1 MRSQNWRQHLHSQ
14 LSKAQKEAVMHKD
27 GPMMVLAGPG
37 SGKTLVITKRIQY
50 LISHY
55 QIPPQRIL
63 VITFTRAAAN
73 EMKERFWRLA
83 GETLPVSFGTFH
95 SVFFTI
101 LKYAYHY
108 SADNILPEHK
118 KYDFI
123 REIITD
129 HELEIDDEADFMRQI
144 IQEISLVKGQ
154 MILLPIITVDA
165 VGMKCLKKFTGHMKK
180 NCMRTVGSIL
190 MIFWFI
196 RMSC

>member
-73 EMKERFWRLA
+73 EMKERFWRRGNPA
-83 GETLPVSFGTFH
+83 GFFWNLSFC
-95 SVFFTI
+95 VF
-101 LKYAYHY
+101 
-108 SADNILPEHK
+108 
-118 KYDFI
+118 YDFKI
-123 REIITD
+123 C
-129 HELEIDDEADFMRQI
+129 L
-144 IQEISLVKGQ
+144 SL
-154 MILLPIITVDA
+154 
-165 VGMKCLKKFTGHMKK
+165 
-180 NCMRTVGSIL
+180 
-190 MIFWFI
+190 
-196 RMSC
+196 

>member
-1 MRSQNWRQHLHSQ
+1 MRSRNWRQHLHSQ

-50 LISHY
+50 LISRY

-154 MILLPIITVDA
+154 MIPIITVDA
-165 VGMKCLKKFTGHMKK
+165 VGMKCLKKFIGHMNK

>member
-1 MRSQNWRQHLHSQ
+1 MHSQ

-83 GETLPVSFGTFH
+83 GETPAGFFWNFSFC
-95 SVFFTI
+95 VF
-101 LKYAYHY
+101 
-108 SADNILPEHK
+108 
-118 KYDFI
+118 
-123 REIITD
+123 
-129 HELEIDDEADFMRQI
+129 
-144 IQEISLVKGQ
+144 
-154 MILLPIITVDA
+154 
-165 VGMKCLKKFTGHMKK
+165 
-180 NCMRTVGSIL
+180 
-190 MIFWFI
+190 
-196 RMSC
+196 

>member
-1 MRSQNWRQHLHSQ
+1 MRSRNWRQHLHSQ

-123 REIITD
+123 REIDHFTELFCIFLRITSV
-129 HELEIDDEADFMRQI
+129 HIFSCLIN
-144 IQEISLVKGQ
+144 G
-154 MILLPIITVDA
+154 ILLIRSMSTCPDV
-165 VGMKCLKKFTGHMKK
+165 CLTQ
-180 NCMRTVGSIL
+180 
-190 MIFWFI
+190 
-196 RMSC
+196 